1 MTKRNKSIFCVVGIA
16 CLLTAIIFTNIA
28 MKKRS
33 VILSLARARYAVN
46 IVNGTESQTNQIP
59 QILALE
65 LANKIEEGSSI
76 MVFDEKSVDFGTI
89 HLLDSNMETIA
100 HIWVL
105 KYPLFQFIGVKQKFR
120 AQLKLKHDLAGAL
133 GFTLQGYNPSAQG
146 QNRKGREQ

>member
-76 MVFDEKSVDFGTI
+76 MVFEEKSVGFGTI
-89 HLLDSNMETIA
+89 LLLDSNMETIA
-100 HIWVL
+100 HLWVL
-105 KYPLFQFIGVKQKFR
+105 KFPLFQFIGEKRKFR
-120 AQLKLKHDLAGAL
+120 TQLKLQYDLVGVL
-133 GFTLQGYNPSAQG
+133 GFTLQDYNPSVQG
-146 QNRKGREQ
+146 K

>member
-33 VILSLARARYAVN
+33 VILSLARTRYAVN
-46 IVNGTESQTNQIP
+46 IVNGMESQTNQIP

-76 MVFDEKSVDFGTI
+76 MVFEEKSVGFGTI
-89 HLLDSNMETIA
+89 LLLDSSMETIA
-100 HIWVL
+100 HLWVL
-105 KYPLFQFIGVKQKFR
+105 KFPLFQFIGEKRKFR
-120 AQLKLKHDLAGAL
+120 TQLKLQYDLVGVL
-133 GFTLQGYNPSAQG
+133 GFTLQDYNPSVQG
-146 QNRKGREQ
+146 K